1 MRHHRHLVAAV
12 LLLLLRCTVHIRAQ
26 DGSAAPDYRPRIEVQ
41 HTEFAIARAN
51 FKTQLRRIGPVP
63 TAWGDVVVPAGASD
77 IAYPSGSLRL
87 KAWLSLPADS
97 KKHPAVLYLHSGFD
111 FSMDSWDLVRPFRD
125 AGYVVMLPTMRGENG
140 QHGVFTLYY
149 DEVSDVLNAADYLRS
164 LPQVDPNRL
173 FVTGYSVGGTLTMLA
188 SELYPHFRA
197 AASISGTP
205 DVATYLK
212 YAGRAPYNAPFDAA
226 DAHEA

>member
-140 QHGVFTLYY
+140 QHGVF
-149 DEVSDVLNAADYLRS
+149 A
-164 LPQVDPNRL
+164 P
-173 FVTGYSVGGTLTMLA
+173 TMLA

-205 DVATYLK
+205 DVA
-212 YAGRAPYNAPFDAA
+212 
-226 DAHEA
+226 